1 VSESGTAQRFIIWGL
16 GHGRNQPPRRCA
28 ACSLSLLSLPAA
40 TAGYRIYPCKDDHV
54 AVAALEPHFAAAL
67 CAAAGVPPDVF
78 APATHAAIA
87 AFMAARTRV
96 QLDALAVD
104 QDIPLH
110 TMAA

>member
-1 VSESGTAQRFIIWGL
+1 MCSLFPVAVV
-16 GHGRNQPPRRCA
+16 A
-28 ACSLSLLSLPAA
+28 ACCHCAFVLGEAGKVSL
-40 TAGYRIYPCKDDHV
+40 

-87 AFMAARTRV
+87 ALMAARTRV

>member
-1 VSESGTAQRFIIWGL
+1 MLEDEATSFAVQAGT
-16 GHGRNQPPRRCA
+16 
-28 ACSLSLLSLPAA
+28 SLSIYRGGGH
-40 TAGYRIYPCKDDHV
+40 AGYRLYPCKDGRV
-54 AVAALEPHFAAAL
+54 AVVALEPHFAAAL

-104 QDIPLH
+104 KDIPLH

>member
-1 VSESGTAQRFIIWGL
+1 MLEDEATSFAVQAGT
-16 GHGRNQPPRRCA
+16 
-28 ACSLSLLSLPAA
+28 SLPIYRGGGH
-40 TAGYRIYPCKDDHV
+40 AGYRLYPCKDGRV

-67 CAAAGVPPDVF
+67 CAAAGVPPEVF
-78 APATHAAIA
+78 VPATHAAIA

-104 QDIPLH
+104 KDIPLH